1 MRFHHKDNDLYMR
14 VCKFRYFCG
23 QKNLKSNEI
32 KMKHYFTRLQETI
45 KANWERPALGNYRGE
60 VFTYGEVATQIAKL
74 HVLYEA
80 IGLKK
85 GDKVA
90 LCAKNSARW
99 GIAFFSANTYEA
111 VVVPILADFHP
122 DSVNSLVDHSES
134 TVLFTDSD
142 IWTKLDIEK
151 MPNVKAVVS
160 TADFKLLY
168 AADEKISQ
176 ANENL
181 QTLFEEK
188 YPNGFSKEDLA
199 YPTDNAKDLAI
210 INYTSGTTSA
220 PKGVMLRYECIS
232 ANVAFGQKRLP
243 SYPGDTIVSMLPM
256 AHMYGMMFELIYPLC
271 GSASIYYLGK
281 TPTPALL
288 LGAMAEIKPYLVIT
302 VPLVMEKIFKSK
314 VAPVINKPVMKVI
327 CAIPGLNQVIF
338 KKIRTTLLN
347 AFGGNVREIVMGGAA
362 LNPEVESWFKK
373 FKLPYTV
380 GYGMTEAAP
389 LMAYEDWYDFAVKS
403 CGKPID
409 TIEVRI
415 DSEDPYNKV
424 GEIQARGMNVM
435 SGYFKNEEATNA
447 AFTED
452 GWMRTGD
459 LGVIDKKGNIFI
471 KGRSKNMILSANGQN
486 IYPEEIEAVVNNQP
500 YVIESVVI
508 NRGASLVALVF
519 TDSDKMKAENIDTE
533 IFKKSIMVEVN
544 KSMPAYS
551 KINTVEIMDKPFEK
565 TPKMSIKRFMYK

>member
-1 MRFHHKDNDLYMR
+1 
-14 VCKFRYFCG
+14 
-23 QKNLKSNEI
+23 
-32 KMKHYFTRLQETI
+32 MKHYFTRLQEAMKI
-45 KANWERPALGNYRGE
+45 NWERPALGNYRGE
-60 VFTYGEVATQIAKL
+60 VFTFGEVATNIAKL

-80 IGLKK
+80 VGLKK

-134 TVLFTDSD
+134 TVLFTDAD

-151 MPNVKAVVS
+151 MPKVQAVVS
-160 TADFKLLY
+160 SADFKLLY
-168 AADEKISQ
+168 AADEKISK

-181 QTLFEEK
+181 QNLFDEK
-188 YPNGFSKEDLA
+188 YPKGFSKEDVN
-199 YPTDNAKDLAI
+199 YPTDNDKNLAI

-232 ANVAFGQKRLP
+232 ANVTFGQNRLP
-243 SYPGDTIVSMLPM
+243 SYPEDTIVSMLPM

-271 GSASIYYLGK
+271 GGSSIYYLGK

-288 LGAMAEIKPYLVIT
+288 LGAMAEVKPYLVVT

-314 VAPVINKPVMKVI
+314 VAPVVNKPIMKAI

-373 FKLPYTV
+373 FKLPFTV

-389 LMAYEDWYDFAVKS
+389 LMAYECWREFASKS
-403 CGKPID
+403 CGKAID

-424 GEIQARGMNVM
+424 GEIQARGMNIM
-435 SGYFKNEEATNA
+435 SGYYKNEEATAA

-459 LGVIDKKGNIFI
+459 LGVLDKKGNIFI

-486 IYPEEIEAVVNNQP
+486 IYPEEIEAAVNNQP
-500 YVIESVVI
+500 YVVESVVVD
-508 NRGASLVALVF
+508 RGARLVALIYM
-519 TDSDKMKAENIDTE
+519 DSDKAKAEGVDLE
-533 IFKKSIMVEVN
+533 EYKKVIMTEVN

-551 KINTVEIMDKPFEK
+551 KVNVVEYMTEPFAK

>member
-1 MRFHHKDNDLYMR
+1 
-14 VCKFRYFCG
+14 
-23 QKNLKSNEI
+23 
-32 KMKHYFTRLQETI
+32 MKHYFTRFEEAI
-45 KANWERPALGNYRGE
+45 KANWERPALGNFRGE
-60 VFTYGEVATQIAKL
+60 VFTFGELATQIAKF
-74 HVLYEA
+74 HVFFEA

-99 GIAFFSANTYEA
+99 GVTFFAANTYEA
-111 VVVPILADFHP
+111 VLVPILADFHP
-122 DSVNSLVDHSES
+122 ESVNSLVDHSES
-134 TVLFTDSD
+134 LVLLTDTD
-142 IWTKLDIEK
+142 IWSKLDITK
-151 MPNVKAVVS
+151 MPTIKAVIS
-160 TADFKLLY
+160 SSDFSLLY
-168 AADEKISQ
+168 AADEKIQ
-176 ANENL
+176 AANDNL
-181 QTLFEEK
+181 DQLFAAK
-188 YPNGFSKEDLA
+188 YPKGFSAADVS
-199 YPTDNAKDLAI
+199 YPTDNDKDLAI

-220 PKGVMLRYECIS
+220 PKGVMLRYECVS

-271 GSASIYYLGK
+271 GGSSIYYLGK

-288 LGAMAEIKPYLVIT
+288 LGAMSEVKPYLVVT

-327 CAIPGLNQVIF
+327 TAIPGLNQIIF

-362 LNPEVESWFKK
+362 LNPDVEKWFKK
-373 FKLPYTV
+373 FGLPFTV

-389 LMAYEDWYDFAVKS
+389 LLAYECWREFALKS
-403 CGKPID
+403 CGKCVD
-409 TIEVRI
+409 SVEVRI
-415 DSEDPYNKV
+415 DSDDPYNKV
-424 GEIQARGMNVM
+424 GEIQAKGYSIM
-435 SGYFKNEEATNA
+435 SGYYKNEEATKA

-459 LGVIDKKGNIFI
+459 LGLLDSKGNIFI

-500 YVIESVVI
+500 YVVESVVVD
-508 NRGASLVALVF
+508 RGARLVALIYM
-519 TDSDKMKAENIDTE
+519 DAEKA
-533 IFKKSIMVEVN
+533 KSEGVDLEAYKATIMAEVN

-551 KINTVEIMDKPFEK
+551 KVNLVEYMDQPFEK

>member
-1 MRFHHKDNDLYMR
+1 
-14 VCKFRYFCG
+14 
-23 QKNLKSNEI
+23 
-32 KMKHYFTRLQETI
+32 MKHYFSRLEEQI
-45 KANWERPALGNYRGE
+45 KANWERPALANFRGE
-60 VFTYGEVATQIAKL
+60 SFTFGELATQIAKF
-74 HVLYEA
+74 HVFFDA
-80 IGLKK
+80 VGIKK

-99 GIAFFSANTYEA
+99 GITFFAANTYEA
-111 VVVPILADFHP
+111 VLVPILADFHP

-134 TVLFTDSD
+134 VLLLTDTD
-142 IWTKLDIEK
+142 IWSKLDIEK
-151 MPNVKAVVS
+151 MPKLKAVIS
-160 TADFKLLY
+160 SSDFSLLY
-168 AADEKISQ
+168 AADEKVQ
-176 ANENL
+176 AVNDDIDA
-181 QTLFEEK
+181 LFAAK
-188 YPNGFSKEDLA
+188 YPTGFSASDVSYPKEND
-199 YPTDNAKDLAI
+199 KELAI

-232 ANVAFGQKRLP
+232 ANVEFGQKRLP

-256 AHMYGMMFELIYPLC
+256 AHMYGMMFELIYPVC
-271 GSASIYYLGK
+271 GGSSVYYLGK

-288 LGAMAEIKPYLVIT
+288 LGAMAEVKPYLVIT

-314 VAPVINKPVMKVI
+314 VAPVINKPVMKVLT
-327 CAIPGLNQVIF
+327 AIPGVNQLIF

-347 AFGGNVREIVMGGAA
+347 AFGGKVREIVMGGAA
-362 LNPEVESWFKK
+362 LNPDVEKWFMK
-373 FKLPYTV
+373 FKLPFTV

-389 LMAYEDWYDFAVKS
+389 LLAYEDWWEFAPKS
-403 CGKPID
+403 CGKCVDSVEI
-409 TIEVRI
+409 RI

-424 GEIQARGMNVM
+424 GEIQAKGISLM
-435 SGYFKNEEATNA
+435 SGYYKNEEATAA

-459 LGVIDKKGNIFI
+459 LGLIDKKGNIFI

-500 YVIESVVI
+500 YVVESVVI
-508 NRGASLVALVF
+508 DRGASLVALVYV
-519 TDSDKMKAENIDTE
+519 DSEKLAQDGVSIDE
-533 IFKKSIMVEVN
+533 HVKNVQNEVN

-551 KINTVEIMDKPFEK
+551 KISKVEVMDQPFEK

>member
-1 MRFHHKDNDLYMR
+1 
-14 VCKFRYFCG
+14 
-23 QKNLKSNEI
+23 
-32 KMKHYFTRLQETI
+32 MKHYFTRLQEAMTS
-45 KANWERPALGNYRGE
+45 NWDRPALGNYRGE
-60 VFTYGEVATQIAKL
+60 TFTFGEVATQIAKL

-134 TVLFTDSD
+134 TVLFTDTD
-142 IWTKLDIEK
+142 IWSKLDIEK
-151 MPNVKAVVS
+151 MPQVRAVVS

-168 AADEKISQ
+168 AADEKISK
-176 ANENL
+176 ANDNL
-181 QTLFEEK
+181 QELFEKK
-188 YPNGFSKEDLA
+188 YPNGYTSADIS

-232 ANVAFGQKRLP
+232 ANVTFGQKRLP
-243 SYPGDTIVSMLPM
+243 SYPGDKIVSMLPM

-271 GSASIYYLGK
+271 GCAAVYYLGK

-288 LGAMAEIKPYLVIT
+288 LGAMAEVKPYLVIT

-314 VAPVINKPVMKVI
+314 VAPIVNKPIMKVI
-327 CAIPGLNQVIF
+327 CAIPGLNQIIF
-338 KKIRTTLLN
+338 KKVRTSLLN

-362 LNPEVESWFKK
+362 LNPEVETWFRK
-373 FKLPYTV
+373 FKLPFTV

-389 LMAYEDWYDFAVKS
+389 LMAYEDWWDFASKS
-403 CGKPID
+403 CGKAID

-424 GEIQARGMNVM
+424 GEIQARGMNIM
-435 SGYFKNEEATNA
+435 SGYFKNEEATQA
-447 AFTED
+447 AFTAD

-459 LGVIDKKGNIFI
+459 LGLLDKKGNIFI

-486 IYPEEIEAVVNNQP
+486 IYPEEVEAVVNNQP
-500 YVIESVVI
+500 YVIESVVVD
-508 NRGASLVALVF
+508 RGARLVALVF
-519 TDSDKMKAENIDTE
+519 TDSDKMKAEAVDVE
-533 IFKKSIMVEVN
+533 EFKKNLMFEVN

-551 KINTVEIMDKPFEK
+551 KINIVEIMDQPFEK

>member
-1 MRFHHKDNDLYMR
+1 
-14 VCKFRYFCG
+14 
-23 QKNLKSNEI
+23 
-32 KMKHYFTRLQETI
+32 MKHYFTRFEEAI
-45 KANWERPALGNYRGE
+45 KANWERPALGNFRGE
-60 VFTYGEVATQIAKL
+60 VFTFGELATQIAKF
-74 HVLYEA
+74 HVFFDA

-99 GIAFFSANTYEA
+99 GVTFFAANTYEA
-111 VVVPILADFHP
+111 VLVPILADFHP
-122 DSVNSLVDHSES
+122 ESVNSLVDHSES
-134 TVLFTDSD
+134 LVLLTDTD
-142 IWTKLDIEK
+142 IWSKLDITK
-151 MPNVKAVVS
+151 MPTIKAVIS
-160 TADFKLLY
+160 SSDFSLLY
-168 AADEKISQ
+168 AADEKIQ
-176 ANENL
+176 AANDNL
-181 QTLFEEK
+181 DQLFAAK
-188 YPNGFSKEDLA
+188 YPKGFSAADVS
-199 YPTDNAKDLAI
+199 YPTDNDKDLAI

-220 PKGVMLRYECIS
+220 PKGVMLRYECVS
-232 ANVAFGQKRLP
+232 ANVEFGQDRLP
-243 SYPGDTIVSMLPM
+243 SYPSDTIVSMLPM

-271 GSASIYYLGK
+271 GGSSIYYLGK

-288 LGAMAEIKPYLVIT
+288 LGAMAEVKPYLVVT

-327 CAIPGLNQVIF
+327 TAIPGLNQIIF

-362 LNPEVESWFKK
+362 LNPDVEKWFKK
-373 FKLPYTV
+373 FGIPFTV

-389 LMAYEDWYDFAVKS
+389 LLAYECWREFAPKS
-403 CGKPID
+403 CGKCVD
-409 TIEVRI
+409 SVEVRI
-415 DSEDPYNKV
+415 DSDDPYNKV
-424 GEIQARGMNVM
+424 GEIQAKGYSIM
-435 SGYFKNEEATNA
+435 SGYYKNEEATKA

-459 LGVIDKKGNIFI
+459 LGLLDAKGNIFI

-500 YVIESVVI
+500 YVVESVVI
-508 NRGASLVALVF
+508 DRGARLVALIYM
-519 TDSDKMKAENIDTE
+519 DAEKA
-533 IFKKSIMVEVN
+533 KSEGVDLEAYKATIMAEVN

-551 KINTVEIMDKPFEK
+551 KVNLVEYMDQPFEK

>member
-1 MRFHHKDNDLYMR
+1 M
-14 VCKFRYFCG
+14 
-23 QKNLKSNEI
+23 
-32 KMKHYFTRLQETI
+32 MKHYFTRLEEAM
-45 KANWERPALGNYRGE
+45 KANWGRPALGNYRGE
-60 VFTYGEVATQIAKL
+60 LFTFGEVAENIAKL

-80 IGLKK
+80 TGLKK

-134 TVLFTDSD
+134 TVLFTDTD
-142 IWTKLDIEK
+142 IWNKLDITK
-151 MPNVKAVVS
+151 MPMIKAVVS

-168 AADEKISQ
+168 AADEKIQ
-176 ANENL
+176 NANDNL
-181 QTLFEEK
+181 QALFDAK
-188 YPNGFSKEDLA
+188 YPNGFSAADVS
-199 YPTDNAKDLAI
+199 YPTDNDKELAI

-243 SYPGDTIVSMLPM
+243 SYPEDKIVSMLPM

-271 GSASIYYLGK
+271 GGSSIYYLGK

-288 LGAMAEIKPYLVIT
+288 LGAMAEVKPYLVIT

-314 VAPVINKPVMKVI
+314 VAPIVNKPVMKVVT
-327 CAIPGLNQVIF
+327 AIPGLNQIIF
-338 KKIRTTLLN
+338 KKVRTSLLN

-362 LNPEVESWFKK
+362 LNPDVEKWFRK
-373 FKLPYTV
+373 FKLPFTV

-389 LMAYEDWYDFAVKS
+389 LMAYEDWWDFASKS
-403 CGKPID
+403 CGKAID
-409 TIEVRI
+409 TVEVRI

-424 GEIQARGMNVM
+424 GEIQARGMNIM
-435 SGYFKNEEATNA
+435 SGYYKNEEATKA

-459 LGVIDKKGNIFI
+459 LGLLDEKGNIFI

-486 IYPEEIEAVVNNQP
+486 IYPEEIEAAVNNQP
-500 YVIESVVI
+500 YVIESVVVD
-508 NRGASLVALVF
+508 RGARLVALIYM
-519 TDSDKMKAENIDTE
+519 DSEKAKAEGVDLE
-533 IFKKSIMVEVN
+533 EYKKTIMAEVN

-551 KINTVEIMDKPFEK
+551 KLNVVEYMAEPFEK

>member
-1 MRFHHKDNDLYMR
+1 
-14 VCKFRYFCG
+14 
-23 QKNLKSNEI
+23 
-32 KMKHYFTRLQETI
+32 MKHYFTRLEESM

-60 VFTYGEVATQIAKL
+60 IFTFGEVATNIAKL
-74 HVLYEA
+74 HLLYET

-99 GIAFFSANTYEA
+99 GIGFFSANTYEA

-134 TVLFTDSD
+134 SVLFTDSD
-142 IWTKLDIEK
+142 IWSKLDINA
-151 MPNVKAVVS
+151 MPKVKAVVS

-168 AADEKISQ
+168 AADEKIQ
-176 ANENL
+176 AASDNL
-181 QTLFEEK
+181 DALFAEK
-188 YPNGFSKEDLA
+188 YPEGYKPEFVS
-199 YPTDNAKDLAI
+199 YPTDNDKDLAI

-243 SYPGDTIVSMLPM
+243 SYPGDKIVSMLPM

-271 GSASIYYLGK
+271 GSACVYYLGK

-302 VPLVMEKIFKSK
+302 VPLVMEKIFKGK
-314 VAPVINKPVMKVI
+314 VAPTVNKPIMKVI

-338 KKIRTTLLN
+338 KKVRGKLLTS
-347 AFGGNVREIVMGGAA
+347 FGGNVREIVMGGAA
-362 LNPEVESWFKK
+362 LNPDVEKWFKR
-373 FKLPYTV
+373 FKLPFTV

-389 LMAYEDWYDFAVKS
+389 LMAYEDWWEFASKS
-403 CGKPID
+403 CGKAID
-409 TIEVRI
+409 TVEVRI
-415 DSEDPYNKV
+415 DSEDPYTKV
-424 GEIQARGMNVM
+424 GEIQARGLNIM
-435 SGYFKNEEATNA
+435 SGYYKNEEATKA

-459 LGVIDKKGNIFI
+459 LGLLDKKGNIFI

-486 IYPEEIEAVVNNQP
+486 IYPEEIEAVINNQP
-500 YVIESVVI
+500 YAIESVVV
-508 NRGASLVALVF
+508 NRGASLVALIY
-519 TDSDKMKAENIDTE
+519 TDSEKMKADGVDV
-533 IFKKSIMVEVN
+533 MVQMETLKAEVN

-551 KINTVEIMDKPFEK
+551 KISKVEVMTEPFVK

>member
-1 MRFHHKDNDLYMR
+1 
-14 VCKFRYFCG
+14 
-23 QKNLKSNEI
+23 
-32 KMKHYFTRLQETI
+32 MKHYFTRFEEAI
-45 KANWERPALGNYRGE
+45 KANWERPALGNFRGE
-60 VFTYGEVATQIAKL
+60 VFTFGELATQIAKF
-74 HVLYEA
+74 HVFFEA

-99 GIAFFSANTYEA
+99 GVTFFAANTYEA
-111 VVVPILADFHP
+111 VLVPILADFHP
-122 DSVNSLVDHSES
+122 ESVNSLVDHSES
-134 TVLFTDSD
+134 LVLLTDTD
-142 IWTKLDIEK
+142 IWSKLDITK
-151 MPNVKAVVS
+151 MPTIKAVIS
-160 TADFKLLY
+160 SSDFSLLY
-168 AADEKISQ
+168 AADEKIQ
-176 ANENL
+176 AANDNL
-181 QTLFEEK
+181 DQLFAAK
-188 YPNGFSKEDLA
+188 YPKGFSAADVS
-199 YPTDNAKDLAI
+199 YPTDNDKDLAI

-220 PKGVMLRYECIS
+220 PKGVMLRYECVS

-271 GSASIYYLGK
+271 GGSSIYYLGK

-288 LGAMAEIKPYLVIT
+288 LGAMAEVKPYLVIT

-327 CAIPGLNQVIF
+327 TAIPGLNQVIF
-338 KKIRTTLLN
+338 KKIRSTLLT

-362 LNPEVESWFKK
+362 LNPDVEKWFRK
-373 FKLPYTV
+373 FKLPFTV

-389 LMAYEDWYDFAVKS
+389 LLAYEDWYDFAPKS
-403 CGKPID
+403 CGKCVD
-409 TIEVRI
+409 SVEVRI
-415 DSEDPYNKV
+415 DSDDPYNKV
-424 GEIQARGMNVM
+424 GEIQAKGYSLM
-435 SGYFKNEEATNA
+435 SGYYKNEEATKA

-459 LGVIDKKGNIFI
+459 LGLLDAKGNIFI

-500 YVIESVVI
+500 YVVESVVI
-508 NRGASLVALVF
+508 DRGARLVALIYM
-519 TDSDKMKAENIDTE
+519 DAEKA
-533 IFKKSIMVEVN
+533 KSEGVDLEAYKATIMAEVN

-551 KINTVEIMDKPFEK
+551 KVNLVEYMDQPFEK

>member
-1 MRFHHKDNDLYMR
+1 
-14 VCKFRYFCG
+14 
-23 QKNLKSNEI
+23 
-32 KMKHYFTRLQETI
+32 MKHYFTRLQETMTS
-45 KANWERPALGNYRGE
+45 NWERPALGNYRGE
-60 VFTYGEVATQIAKL
+60 VFTYGNVATEIAKL
-74 HVLYEA
+74 HVLYES

-134 TVLFTDSD
+134 TVLFTDTD
-142 IWTKLDIEK
+142 IWNKLDIEK
-151 MPNVKAVVS
+151 MPQIKAVVS

-168 AADEKISQ
+168 AADEKISK
-176 ANENL
+176 ANEDL
-181 QTLFEEK
+181 QSLFDAK
-188 YPNGFSKEDLA
+188 YPKGFSAADIS
-199 YPTDNAKDLAI
+199 YPTDNDKDLAI

-232 ANVAFGQKRLP
+232 TNVAFGLKRLP
-243 SYPGDTIVSMLPM
+243 TQPDDTIVSMLPM

-271 GSASIYYLGK
+271 GGVSIYYLGK

-314 VAPVINKPVMKVI
+314 VAPIVNKPIMKVI

-338 KKIRTTLLN
+338 KKVRTSLLG
-347 AFGGNVREIVMGGAA
+347 AFGGRVREIVMGGAA

-373 FKLPYTV
+373 FQLPFTV

-389 LMAYEDWYDFAVKS
+389 LMAYEDWWDFAPKS
-403 CGKPID
+403 CGKAID

-424 GEIQARGMNVM
+424 GEIQARGTNIM

-447 AFTED
+447 AFTAD

-459 LGVIDKKGNIFI
+459 LGLLDKKGNIFI

-486 IYPEEIEAVVNNQP
+486 IYPEEIEAAVNNQP

-508 NRGASLVALVF
+508 DRGARLVALVY
-519 TDSDKMKAENIDTE
+519 TDSDKMKAEAVDVE
-533 IFKKSIMVEVN
+533 EFKKNIMTEVN

-551 KINTVEIMDKPFEK
+551 KINIVEIMDQPFEK

>member
-1 MRFHHKDNDLYMR
+1 
-14 VCKFRYFCG
+14 
-23 QKNLKSNEI
+23 
-32 KMKHYFTRLQETI
+32 MKHYFTRFEEAI
-45 KANWERPALGNYRGE
+45 KANWERPALGNFRGE
-60 VFTYGEVATQIAKL
+60 VFTFGELATQIAKF
-74 HVLYEA
+74 HVFFEA

-99 GIAFFSANTYEA
+99 GVTFFAANTYEA
-111 VVVPILADFHP
+111 VLVPILADFHP
-122 DSVNSLVDHSES
+122 ESVNSLVDHSES
-134 TVLFTDSD
+134 LVLLTDTD
-142 IWTKLDIEK
+142 IWGKLDITK
-151 MPNVKAVVS
+151 MPTIKAVIS
-160 TADFKLLY
+160 SSDFSLLY
-168 AADEKISQ
+168 AADEKIQ
-176 ANENL
+176 AANDNL
-181 QTLFEEK
+181 DQLFAAK
-188 YPNGFSKEDLA
+188 YPKGFSAADVS
-199 YPTDNAKDLAI
+199 YPTDNDKDLAI

-220 PKGVMLRYECIS
+220 PKGVMLRYECVS

-271 GSASIYYLGK
+271 GGSSIYYLGK

-288 LGAMAEIKPYLVIT
+288 LGAMAEVKPYLVVT

-327 CAIPGLNQVIF
+327 TAIPGLNQIIF

-362 LNPEVESWFKK
+362 LNPDVEKWFKK
-373 FKLPYTV
+373 FGLPFTV

-389 LMAYEDWYDFAVKS
+389 LLAYECWREFAPKS
-403 CGKPID
+403 CGKCVD
-409 TIEVRI
+409 SVEVRI
-415 DSEDPYNKV
+415 DSDDPYNKV
-424 GEIQARGMNVM
+424 GEIQAKGYSIM
-435 SGYFKNEEATNA
+435 SGYYKNEEATKA

-459 LGVIDKKGNIFI
+459 LGLLDAKGNIFI

-500 YVIESVVI
+500 YVVESVVI
-508 NRGASLVALVF
+508 DRGARLVALIYM
-519 TDSDKMKAENIDTE
+519 DAEKA
-533 IFKKSIMVEVN
+533 KSEGVDLEAYKATIMAEVN

-551 KINTVEIMDKPFEK
+551 KVNLVEYMDQPFEK

>member
-1 MRFHHKDNDLYMR
+1 
-14 VCKFRYFCG
+14 
-23 QKNLKSNEI
+23 
-32 KMKHYFTRLQETI
+32 MKHYFTRLQEAM
-45 KANWERPALGNYRGE
+45 KSNWERPALCNYRGE
-60 VFTYGEVATQIAKL
+60 VFTFGEVATNIAKL

-80 IGLKK
+80 VGLKK

-134 TVLFTDSD
+134 TVLFTDAD

-151 MPNVKAVVS
+151 MPKVQAVVS

-168 AADEKISQ
+168 AADEKISK

-181 QTLFEEK
+181 QNLFDEK
-188 YPNGFSKEDLA
+188 YPKGFSKEDVN
-199 YPTDNAKDLAI
+199 YPTDNDKNLAI

-232 ANVAFGQKRLP
+232 ANVAFGQNRLP
-243 SYPGDTIVSMLPM
+243 SYPEDTIVSMLPM

-271 GSASIYYLGK
+271 GGSSIYYLGK

-288 LGAMAEIKPYLVIT
+288 LGAMAEVKPYLVVT

-314 VAPVINKPVMKVI
+314 VAPVINKPVMKFL
-327 CAIPGLNQVIF
+327 CAVPGVNQLIF
-338 KKIRTTLLN
+338 KKVRTSLLN
-347 AFGGNVREIVMGGAA
+347 AFGGNVREIIMGGAA
-362 LNPEVESWFKK
+362 LNPEVEKWFKK
-373 FKLPYTV
+373 FKLPFTV

-389 LMAYEDWYDFAVKS
+389 LMAYECWREFASKS
-403 CGKPID
+403 CGKAID

-424 GEIQARGMNVM
+424 GEIQARGMNIM
-435 SGYFKNEEATNA
+435 SGYYKNEEATAA

-459 LGVIDKKGNIFI
+459 LGVLDKKGNIFI

-519 TDSDKMKAENIDTE
+519 TDSDKMKAEGVDAE
-533 IFKKSIMVEVN
+533 DFKKGLMAEVN

-551 KINTVEIMDKPFEK
+551 KVNTVEIMEQPFEK

>member
-1 MRFHHKDNDLYMR
+1 MT
-14 VCKFRYFCG
+14 
-23 QKNLKSNEI
+23 S
-32 KMKHYFTRLQETI
+32 
-45 KANWERPALGNYRGE
+45 NWERPALGNYRGE
-60 VFTYGEVATQIAKL
+60 VFTYGNVATEIAKL

-122 DSVNSLVDHSES
+122 DSVNTLVDHSES
-134 TVLFTDSD
+134 TVLFTDTD
-142 IWTKLDIEK
+142 IWNKLDIEK
-151 MPNVKAVVS
+151 MPQIKAVVS

-168 AADEKISQ
+168 AADEKISK
-176 ANENL
+176 ANEDL
-181 QTLFEEK
+181 QSLFDAK
-188 YPNGFSKEDLA
+188 YPKGFSASDIS
-199 YPTDNAKDLAI
+199 YPTDNDKDLAI
-210 INYTSGTTSA
+210 INYTSGTTSV
-220 PKGVMLRYECIS
+220 PKGVMLRYECVS
-232 ANVAFGQKRLP
+232 ANVTFGLKRLP
-243 SYPGDTIVSMLPM
+243 TQPDDTIVSMLPM

-271 GSASIYYLGK
+271 GGVSIYYLGK

-314 VAPVINKPVMKVI
+314 VAPIVKKPAMKVL

-338 KKIRTTLLN
+338 KKVRTSLLG
-347 AFGGNVREIVMGGAA
+347 AFGGRVREIVMGGAA

-373 FKLPYTV
+373 FKLPFTV

-389 LMAYEDWYDFAVKS
+389 LMAYEDWWDFAPKS
-403 CGKPID
+403 CGKAID

-424 GEIQARGMNVM
+424 GEIQARGTNIM

-447 AFTED
+447 AFTAD

-459 LGVIDKKGNIFI
+459 LGLLDKKGNIFI
-471 KGRSKNMILSANGQN
+471 KGRSKNMILSAKGQN
-486 IYPEEIEAVVNNQP
+486 IYPEEIEAAVNNQP

-508 NRGASLVALVF
+508 DRGARLVALVY
-519 TDSDKMKAENIDTE
+519 TDSEKMKAEAVDVE
-533 IFKKSIMVEVN
+533 EFKKSIMTEVN
-544 KSMPAYS
+544 KAMPAYS
-551 KINTVEIMDKPFEK
+551 KINIVEIMDQPFEK

>member
-1 MRFHHKDNDLYMR
+1 
-14 VCKFRYFCG
+14 
-23 QKNLKSNEI
+23 
-32 KMKHYFTRLQETI
+32 MKHYFTRFEEAI
-45 KANWERPALGNYRGE
+45 KANWERPALGNFRGE
-60 VFTYGEVATQIAKL
+60 VFTFGELATQIAKF
-74 HVLYEA
+74 HVFFDA

-99 GIAFFSANTYEA
+99 GVTFFAANTYEA
-111 VVVPILADFHP
+111 VLVPILADFHP
-122 DSVNSLVDHSES
+122 ESVNSLVDHSES
-134 TVLFTDSD
+134 LVLLTDTD
-142 IWTKLDIEK
+142 IWSKLDITK
-151 MPNVKAVVS
+151 MPTIKAVIS
-160 TADFKLLY
+160 SSDFSLLY
-168 AADEKISQ
+168 AADEKIQ
-176 ANENL
+176 AANDNL
-181 QTLFEEK
+181 DQLFAAK
-188 YPNGFSKEDLA
+188 YPKGFSAADVS
-199 YPTDNAKDLAI
+199 YPTDNDKDLAI

-220 PKGVMLRYECIS
+220 PKGVMLRYECVS
-232 ANVAFGQKRLP
+232 ANVEFGQDRLP

-271 GSASIYYLGK
+271 GGSSIYYLGK

-288 LGAMAEIKPYLVIT
+288 LGAMAEVKPYLVVT

-327 CAIPGLNQVIF
+327 TAIPGLNQIIF

-362 LNPEVESWFKK
+362 LNPEVEKWFKK
-373 FKLPYTV
+373 FGLPFTV

-389 LMAYEDWYDFAVKS
+389 LLAYECWREFAPKS
-403 CGKPID
+403 CGKCVD
-409 TIEVRI
+409 SVEVRI
-415 DSEDPYNKV
+415 DSDDPYNKV
-424 GEIQARGMNVM
+424 GEIQAKGYSIM
-435 SGYFKNEEATNA
+435 SGYYKNEEATKA

-459 LGVIDKKGNIFI
+459 LGLLDAKGNIFI

-500 YVIESVVI
+500 YVVESVVI
-508 NRGASLVALVF
+508 DRGTRLVALIYM
-519 TDSDKMKAENIDTE
+519 DAEKA
-533 IFKKSIMVEVN
+533 KSEGVDLEAYKATIMAEVN

-551 KINTVEIMDKPFEK
+551 KVNLVEYMDQPFEK

>member
-1 MRFHHKDNDLYMR
+1 
-14 VCKFRYFCG
+14 
-23 QKNLKSNEI
+23 
-32 KMKHYFTRLQETI
+32 MKHYFTRLEESI
-45 KANWERPALGNYRGE
+45 KTNWERPALGNYRGE
-60 VFTYGEVATQIAKL
+60 LFTFGEVATNIAKL

-80 IGLKK
+80 VGLKK

-134 TVLFTDSD
+134 TVLFTDTD
-142 IWTKLDIEK
+142 IWNKLDIAK
-151 MPNVKAVVS
+151 MPMLRAVVS

-168 AADEKISQ
+168 AADDKIQ
-176 ANENL
+176 EANDNL
-181 QTLFEEK
+181 QSLFDQK
-188 YPNGFSKEDLA
+188 YPKGFSAADVSYPVDNDKE
-199 YPTDNAKDLAI
+199 LAI

-232 ANVAFGQKRLP
+232 ANVTFGQKRLP
-243 SYPGDTIVSMLPM
+243 SYPEDKIVSMLPM

-271 GSASIYYLGK
+271 GGSSIYYLGK

-288 LGAMAEIKPYLVIT
+288 LGAMAEVKPYLVIT

-314 VAPVINKPVMKVI
+314 VAPVVNKPVMKVLT
-327 CAIPGLNQVIF
+327 AIPGINQIIF

-347 AFGGNVREIVMGGAA
+347 AFGGKVREIVMGGAA
-362 LNPEVESWFKK
+362 LNPDVEKWFRK
-373 FKLPYTV
+373 FKLPFTV

-389 LMAYEDWYDFAVKS
+389 LMAYEDWWEFVSKS
-403 CGKPID
+403 CGKAID
-409 TIEVRI
+409 TVEVRI
-415 DSEDPYNKV
+415 DSEDPYTKV
-424 GEIQARGMNVM
+424 GEIQARGMNIM
-435 SGYFKNEEATNA
+435 SGYYKNEEATKA

-459 LGVIDKKGNIFI
+459 LGLLDKKGNIFI

-486 IYPEEIEAVVNNQP
+486 IYPEEIEAAVNNQP
-500 YVIESVVI
+500 YIIESVVV
-508 NRGASLVALVF
+508 NRGARLVALVYA
-519 TDSDKMKAENIDTE
+519 DAEKAKAEGTDLE
-533 IFKKSIMVEVN
+533 AYKAVLMAEVN
-544 KSMPAYS
+544 KSMPSYS
-551 KINTVEIMDKPFEK
+551 KVNAVEYMDQPFEK

>member
-1 MRFHHKDNDLYMR
+1 
-14 VCKFRYFCG
+14 
-23 QKNLKSNEI
+23 
-32 KMKHYFTRLQETI
+32 MKHYFTRFEEAI
-45 KANWERPALGNYRGE
+45 KANWERPALGNFRGE
-60 VFTYGEVATQIAKL
+60 VFTFGELATQIAKF
-74 HVLYEA
+74 HVFFDA

-99 GIAFFSANTYEA
+99 GVTFFAANTYEA
-111 VVVPILADFHP
+111 VLVPILADFHP
-122 DSVNSLVDHSES
+122 ESVNSLVDHSES
-134 TVLFTDSD
+134 LVLLTDTD
-142 IWTKLDIEK
+142 IWSKLDITK
-151 MPNVKAVVS
+151 MPTIKAVIS
-160 TADFKLLY
+160 SSDFSLLY
-168 AADEKISQ
+168 AADEKIQ
-176 ANENL
+176 AANDNL
-181 QTLFEEK
+181 DQLFAAK
-188 YPNGFSKEDLA
+188 YPKGFSAADVS
-199 YPTDNAKDLAI
+199 YPTDNDKDLAI

-220 PKGVMLRYECIS
+220 PKGVMLRYECVS

-271 GSASIYYLGK
+271 GGSSIYYLGK

-288 LGAMAEIKPYLVIT
+288 LGAMAEVKPYLVIT

-327 CAIPGLNQVIF
+327 TAIPGLNQVIF
-338 KKIRTTLLN
+338 KKIRSTLLT

-362 LNPEVESWFKK
+362 LNPDVEKWFKK
-373 FKLPYTV
+373 FGLPFTV

-389 LMAYEDWYDFAVKS
+389 LLAYEDWYDFAPKS
-403 CGKPID
+403 CGKCVD
-409 TIEVRI
+409 SVEVRI
-415 DSEDPYNKV
+415 DSDDPYNKV
-424 GEIQARGMNVM
+424 GEIQAKGYSLM
-435 SGYFKNEEATNA
+435 SGYYKNEEATKA

-459 LGVIDKKGNIFI
+459 LGLLDAKGNIFI

-500 YVIESVVI
+500 FVVESVVI
-508 NRGASLVALVF
+508 DRGARLVALIYM
-519 TDSDKMKAENIDTE
+519 DAEKAKSDGVDLEAYKAV
-533 IFKKSIMVEVN
+533 IMAEVN

-551 KINTVEIMDKPFEK
+551 KVNLVEYMDQPFEK